1 MVTFVA
7 RCVKVNGFNRK
18 ITTRGNDITTDL
30 VLVVSARTIGH
41 HARGVIVI
49 IWIRAGDGDIVGVVV
64 VDGKVIGQMFQ
75 RICKC
80 MELDET
86 YST

>member
-7 RCVKVNGFNRK
+7 GCVEVNGFNCE
-18 ITTRGNDITTDL
+18 ITTRGNYITTDL
-30 VLVVSARTIGH
+30 VLVVCARTIGH

-75 RICKC
+75 RICTFLV
-80 MELDET
+80 LDEA
-86 YST
+86 